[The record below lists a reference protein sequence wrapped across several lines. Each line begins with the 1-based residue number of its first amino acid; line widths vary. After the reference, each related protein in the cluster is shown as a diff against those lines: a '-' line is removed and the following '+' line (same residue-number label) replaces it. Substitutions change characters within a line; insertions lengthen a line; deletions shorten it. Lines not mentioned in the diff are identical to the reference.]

1 MDVEVKRLLNLYII
15 ILLLSASALINYFI
29 SKEKCRDTFVWAAW
43 GIFTPILSLII
54 LSSLKNINIDHGNIE
69 NDKST
74 CAKCDSKKEEEVESP
89 TENTAPTKDESEEIP
104 LFIHGPKKPLF
115 VDVETTGLHS
125 DDRIISIC
133 MILLNTEE
141 IQETGNVR
149 FKGIHYIFDPCKKSH
164 PIAEKIHGYDDWT
177 LRHQELFEQRM
188 PMIQSLLEEADVV
201 VAHNVKFDIKF
212 IKNQFL
218 SAGINLEEIKTICT
232 MEEAVGSKSLKNCAS
247 DIGIY
252 RENEIHDASED
263 TIMCMCLYLK
273 ERSNINVVSLFNRM
287 KIPLQNFIVPPA
299 APDGPLPRRNNVK
312 KRKEILSL

>member
-1 MDVEVKRLLNLYII
+1 M
-15 ILLLSASALINYFI
+15 LSFSAFINYLV
-29 SKEKCRDTFVWAAW
+29 SKSKGRDTFVWAAW
-43 GIFTPILSLII
+43 GVFTPIFSLII
-54 LSSLKNINIDHGNIE
+54 LSLLKNTNIDHSVAEAN
-69 NDKST
+69 KST
-74 CAKCDSKKEEEVESP
+74 CTKCDPKKEEDVENS
-89 TENTAPTKDESEEIP
+89 TEDESSTKDDSEESP

-201 VAHNVKFDIKF
+201 VAHNVKFDIRF

-232 MEEAVGSKSLKNCAS
+232 MEESVGSKSLKSCAS